1 VIEVTIYSTTKK
13 TVQSYDRNYI
23 PHYVREPMPVY
34 NSDIILDKQEV
45 EIHHLP
51 IERFCWADG
60 KGNYTREIFA
70 AFDEEL
76 REIIGCS
83 QEKFERDV
91 QAATDRRVKPLE
103 KELLAVKDELK
114 TLHSL
119 SVTASLWWAISKL
132 WRRCNV

>member
-1 VIEVTIYSTTKK
+1 MKQVTLYTANRQ
-13 TVQSYDRNYI
+13 TVKSYDMK
-23 PHYVREPMPVY
+23 YVVQHELYSIDFMPVY
-34 NSDIILDKQEV
+34 NSDVLMDKREV
-45 EIHHLP
+45 NIKYLP
-51 IERFCWADG
+51 VERFCWADG
-60 KGNYTREIFA
+60 KEIFA

-91 QAATDRRVKPLE
+91 QATTDRRVKPLE

-119 SVTASLWWAISKL
+119 SVWRSLAWSISKL
-132 WRRCNV
+132 WRI